1 MEDIHPYDLIMID
14 IKDKKDCCG
23 CNACYDICPKDAI
36 SLETDIEGFWY
47 PKVDMQKCIDCHLCE
62 KTCPQHHVAE
72 LKHNEFEKPVC
83 FAAIHKSV
91 ETRFA
96 STTGGIFS
104 ALAEQ
109 VYREGG
115 YVGGAVYR
123 EDWSVAHFI
132 SNNPEDLQRLRQSK
146 YSQSDTRYFY
156 KEVKRFLLAGEKV
169 LVCGSP
175 CQMAALRR
183 FLGKNY
189 DTLIIL
195 DYICMGI
202 TSPKFYQ
209 KYLDY
214 WERKVGSK
222 LVSFKFKDKELGWR
236 NLVKRF
242 DFKNGKT
249 MYSRAQD
256 NDLYSSAYHGHMVS
270 RPSCYNC
277 QFKGFP
283 RMADITIADF
293 WGCEKKREYRELDDN
308 AGTSAVIINNQHG
321 LDFFEKVKSHIKS
334 VPAQIEDI
342 IPANPALLHSDI
354 KPKANREA
362 FFRDL
367 DKEPIEE
374 VVPRY
379 VGYFRSNS
387 SNETLKGKLK
397 LLLKIAKKAWHHTQ
411 GRPKA
416 VLQFIY
422 LNLLCKKV
430 KTDWWH
436 DGIIYPTPYTVIE
449 LQKGSLLE
457 LHGPVV
463 IGSKKL
469 RKSKVETRLL
479 LERNARMTVNDD
491 CHFDYGSDVEV
502 FTNAELSMDH
512 CGTNYNCTII
522 CGKRIEMQGRVSL
535 GRDVS
540 IRDTNAHLIAVD
552 GYKILRPVIIE
563 DHVWLCSGATI
574 CPGVKIKAGSIVGAN
589 SYVIQNVPAHTLV
602 SGNPAR
608 VVQHNI
614 AWKL

>member
-1 MEDIHPYDLIMID
+1 MID

-47 PKVDMQKCIDCHLCE
+47 PKVDMKKCIDCHLCE
-62 KTCPQHHVAE
+62 KTCPQLHVVE
-72 LKHNEFEKPVC
+72 LKHNEFEKPIC
-83 FAAIHKSV
+83 FAAIHKSI

-96 STTGGIFS
+96 STTGGMFS

-109 VYREGG
+109 MYSEGG
-115 YVGGAVYR
+115 YVGGAIYR

-146 YSQSDTRYFY
+146 YSQSDTRDFY
-156 KEVKRFLLAGEKV
+156 KAVKRLLLAGEKV

-189 DTLIIL
+189 DTLIIV
-195 DYICMGI
+195 DYICKSI

-209 KYLDY
+209 KYLDF
-214 WERKVGSK
+214 WERKASSK

-256 NDLYSSAYHGHMVS
+256 NDLYSSAYHGHIAS
-270 RPSCYNC
+270 RPSCYDC

-293 WGCEKKREYRELDDN
+293 WGCEKKTEYRELDDN
-308 AGTSAVIINNQHG
+308 AGTSVVIINNQHG
-321 LDFFEKVKSHIKS
+321 LDFFEKIKMHIKS
-334 VPAQIEDI
+334 VPAKIEDV
-342 IPANPALLHSDI
+342 IPRNPALLHSEVQ
-354 KPKANREA
+354 PKADREA

-367 DKEPIEE
+367 DKEPIEN

-379 VGYFRSNS
+379 VGYFGSRSS
-387 SNETLKGKLK
+387 AETLKGKLK
-397 LLLKIAKKAWHHTQ
+397 LFYKIARKAWHQTQ
-411 GRPKA
+411 GRPKT
-416 VLQFIY
+416 VLQFLY
-422 LNLLCKKV
+422 LNLFCNKV
-430 KTDWWH
+430 KTDFKH
-436 DGIIYPTPYTVIE
+436 NGIIYPTPYTVIE
-449 LQKGSLLE
+449 LQRGSVLE
-457 LHGPVV
+457 LHSPLVV
-463 IGSKKL
+463 GNKKV
-469 RKSKVETRLL
+469 RKSRVETRLL
-479 LERNARMTVNDD
+479 LERNARMIVNDD
-491 CHFDYGSDVEV
+491 SHFGYGSDVEV
-502 FTNAELSMDH
+502 FANAVFTMDH

-522 CGKRIEMQGRVSL
+522 CGKRIEMHGSVSL

-540 IRDTNAHLIAVD
+540 IRDTNAHMIAID

-563 DHVWLCSGATI
+563 GHVWLCSGATI
-574 CPGVKIKAGSIVGAN
+574 CPGVKIKAGAIIGAD
-589 SYVIQNVPAHTLV
+589 SYVIQNVPAHALV
-602 SGNPAR
+602 SGNPAK
-608 VVQHNI
+608 VVQHDI